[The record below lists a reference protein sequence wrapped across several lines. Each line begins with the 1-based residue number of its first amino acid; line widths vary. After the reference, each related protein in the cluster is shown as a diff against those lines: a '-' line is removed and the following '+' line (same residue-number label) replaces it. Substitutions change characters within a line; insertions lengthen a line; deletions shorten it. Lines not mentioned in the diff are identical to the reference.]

1 MTYIFLTFLAF
12 FSVMIFFIKS
22 YSISYFS
29 LDFFDNKSSCVP
41 LTTSKT
47 ISSELD
53 TIFEIFAEERLQPE
67 MNKLSIKR
75 NLGNGKCAYFTYSN
89 NLILRKF
96 NLNMYKLSKYKN
108 AENAISSF
116 GEKGGNNT
124 TSLAM
129 QIILELL

>member
-12 FSVMIFFIKS
+12 FSVIIFFIKS

-29 LDFFDNKSSCVP
+29 LDFFDNKSSCIP

-53 TIFEIFAEERLQPE
+53 TIFEIFVEERLQPE

-75 NLGNGKCAYFTYSN
+75 NLGNGKCAYSTYSN

-96 NLNMYKLSKYKN
+96 NLNMYKFSKYKN
-108 AENAISSF
+108 VENAISSF